1 MAWSL
6 QFTPDAARDIK
17 KLDRSVAARIL
28 KTLESPVAQAA
39 NPRKLGRPL
48 KGEDSGYW
56 RWRIGDY
63 RVVGIVRDETVT
75 ILVVR
80 VAHRSAVYR

>member
-6 QFTPDAARDIK
+6 QFTPDAAKDIK
-17 KLDRSVAARIL
+17 KLDRSVTARIL
-28 KTLESPVAQAA
+28 KTLESRVAQAG